1 MKVVINVYG
10 CQMAIDFAALEALKT
25 AISKAVAPAP
35 REKVA
40 EVSAEGIIKARC
52 LGLITEVEAANQK
65 ITIHTEDVPVLL
77 NALSNV
83 GGVFNMPNDE
93 SNGLAWSCQ
102 KDDTPF
108 GEVSVM
114 CYAPL
119 EEVFPS

>member
-25 AISKAVAPAP
+25 AP

-65 ITIHTEDVPVLL
+65 ITIHTEDVAVLL
-77 NALSNV
+77 NALSSV

>member
-1 MKVVINVYG
+1 MYDRFNRNYSLEI
-10 CQMAIDFAALEALKT
+10 IALN
-25 AISKAVAPAP
+25 
-35 REKVA
+35 
-40 EVSAEGIIKARC
+40 
-52 LGLITEVEAANQK
+52 NQK
-65 ITIHTEDVPVLL
+65 ITIHTEDVAVLL
-77 NALSNV
+77 NALSSV
-83 GGVFNMPNDE
+83 VGVFNMPNDE